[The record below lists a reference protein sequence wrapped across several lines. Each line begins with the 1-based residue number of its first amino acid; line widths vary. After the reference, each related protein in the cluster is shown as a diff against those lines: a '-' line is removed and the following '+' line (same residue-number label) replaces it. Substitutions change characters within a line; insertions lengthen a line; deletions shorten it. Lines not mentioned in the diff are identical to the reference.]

1 MNPKQSKMVL
11 YLAQRCT
18 GSLTRLS
25 SVAMYSDAVV
35 ASSFRFLIRRKRKMN
50 QNKPKATF

>member
-50 QNKPKATF
+50 QTKPKATF